1 MGCKIRIILFYDPL
15 FYSPPNF
22 LFFEQKSQG
31 EKIEE
36 TKEGRGIIGGDTR
49 VLAAWAQKHSGMTYY
64 LKIAKKPKQ
73 KFCKNFALAVPII
86 IAWQSKLK

>member
-36 TKEGRGIIGGDTR
+36 TKEGRGIIVKAYLSILMADEVSLLICWVSSPRESNFFSPRILATR
-49 VLAAWAQKHSGMTYY
+49 AIF
-64 LKIAKKPKQ
+64 KILP
-73 KFCKNFALAVPII
+73 
-86 IAWQSKLK
+86 